1 MKLKVLF
8 IALLMVIGT
17 RVASAEGDP
26 FESKVKT
33 IEDHARVKSLKYI
46 SYDQCYAD
54 AQDEAKN
61 EMLSRSKEAELLDS
75 VPKGGVLQLELL
87 GNEWRMANGPNWTY
101 LITDEAGNQ
110 LFRSKGNYYNEPA
123 PGYEV
128 RKDIV
133 HTTYGTY
140 VTRQEAQI
148 PPQKDDWG
156 RPVYIMRDQ
165 KSIHVKLPGTFKV
178 YIIDSINDNRCVYL
192 ISRGKGN

>member
-8 IALLMVIGT
+8 IALLMVIGA
-17 RVASAEGDP
+17 RVAMGQSDP
-26 FESKVKT
+26 FEYKVET
-33 IEDHARVKSLKYI
+33 IEDHARVKSFKYI

-54 AQDEAKN
+54 AQDEARN
-61 EMLSRSKEAELLDS
+61 EGLSHRKEAELLAS

-101 LITDEAGNQ
+101 LITDEAGNM
-110 LFRSKGNYYNEPA
+110 LFRSKGNYYSEPA

-128 RKDIV
+128 RKDV
-133 HTTYGTY
+133 VKTKHGTY
-140 VTRQEAQI
+140 VTRQETQI

-165 KSIHVKLPGTFKV
+165 KSISVRLPDTFKV
-178 YIIDSINDNRCVYL
+178 FIIDSINDNRCIYL
-192 ISRGKGN
+192 ISKGKFN